1 MTGELTMTHRMIDAT
16 YRRAISLKLMDIAP
30 KLAPDMDWKAT
41 ADTGW
46 GCRLNRSDGL

>member
-1 MTGELTMTHRMIDAT
+1 MTGELTVTHIMTDAT
-16 YRRAISLKLMDIAP
+16 YRRAISLQLMGSAP
-30 KLAPDMDWKAT
+30 KLAPDTDWKAT